1 MRSFRKGTDFMDLT
15 FNILLILHL
24 VSLVVGASTAV
35 AMPVVMGRMAGAAP
49 DGRQMLGG
57 IGAQLGLNSRIAFG
71 VLIVTGV
78 AMIVVR
84 YGGVDGMS
92 PWFWAKMALVVVM
105 LLTMIVSAVVRP
117 GRAGT
122 RVVGWVTRLALL
134 GVVIAA
140 VFAFN

>member
-1 MRSFRKGTDFMDLT
+1 MDLT
-15 FNILLILHL
+15 FNILLIIHL
-24 VSLVVGASTAV
+24 ISLVVGATSAV
-35 AMPVVMGRMAGAAP
+35 AMPVVMGRMAGATP

-92 PWFWAKMALVVVM
+92 PWFWAKMALVVVI
-105 LLTMIVSAVVRP
+105 LLAMIGSAVLRP
-117 GRAGT
+117 GGAAPRIL
-122 RVVGWVTRLALL
+122 GWVTRLALL